1 MKTIN
6 SIIIILGLILSS
18 CVPEGYSPV
27 SSRHNEKI
35 YVKHNE
41 FKDLTFYRHKA
52 FFNANSADYSPV
64 EIYIGE
70 NEYGNQYLRIE
81 FTYNQGDWIFF
92 TDAIIKNS
100 RNDKVVFS
108 FNSYEKTTDVH
119 DYSVFEE
126 IDESLPDNKAKRIRD
141 LIKPSGGKIKV
152 RLSGEGYEDYVLE
165 QDTVNAL
172 RKILKRYFEK

>member
-1 MKTIN
+1 M
-6 SIIIILGLILSS
+6 SS
-18 CVPEGYSPV
+18 CVPDGYSPV
-27 SSRHNEKI
+27 SSRHNEQI

-41 FKDLTFYRHKA
+41 FKDQRFYRHKV
-52 FFNANSADYSPV
+52 FFNLWRVNQPPV

-70 NEYGNQYLRIE
+70 NENENQWLRIM
-81 FTYNQGDWIFF
+81 FTYYGGQWIHFE
-92 TDAIIKNS
+92 DVIIKNS